1 MSTASKPTIKNT
13 KSEILSAYEE
23 LLQEVD
29 KNKSQRTEEK
39 KSQMKSDVVQRASS
53 QDSKDIIHN
62 VSDLKIQVSES
73 LENLTK
79 TLLHERAKLSELQ
92 EAIIIEQNRL
102 KEAHDITIS
111 ANSLEA
117 LLLAQNKKKEEFEQ
131 WIELEKDKFKS
142 EMSEK
147 KASWAKESQ
156 EYEQTRKEKIE
167 LHKKEWSRL
176 EEEYEY
182 QKKITQQKDSD
193 EYQLKKELLHRELQD
208 KKKKFEEEISSR
220 ESKIT
225 SQEQEILDLRMF
237 KDEAEN
243 KLQNRIEEAKKQL
256 IAETEQKY
264 KYQSELLQKETDAES
279 SLLKQK
285 ISFLEDKMQEKNN
298 IIDNLTQ
305 QLSYAQSQSQD
316 LAKKIID
323 ANAKMHAINN
333 NCKDTKD
340 TKPVDPK

>member
-1 MSTASKPTIKNT
+1 MSAVSKPTIKNT

-23 LLQEVD
+23 LLQEVA
-29 KNKSQRTEEK
+29 KNKSQKTEEK
-39 KSQMKSDVVQRASS
+39 KNQMKSDIVQRASS

-62 VSDLKIQVSES
+62 VSELKIQVGEN

-102 KEAHDITIS
+102 KEAHEITIN

-117 LLLAQNKKKEEFEQ
+117 LLLAQKKKREEFEQ
-131 WIELEKDKFKS
+131 WIELEKEKFKS
-142 EMSEK
+142 EMSERK
-147 KASWAKESQ
+147 NSWAKESH

-167 LHKKEWSRL
+167 LHKKEWVRL

-193 EYQLKKELLHRELQD
+193 EYQLKKELLHRELED
-208 KKKKFEEEISSR
+208 KKKKFEEEFSLR
-220 ESKIT
+220 ESNI
-225 SQEQEILDLRMF
+225 SAQEQEILDLRKF

-264 KYQSELLQKETDAES
+264 KYKSELIQKETDAES

-285 ISFLEDKMQEKNN
+285 ISFLEDKLQEKNN

-305 QLSYAQSQSQD
+305 QLSYSQSQSQE
-316 LAKKIID
+316 LAKKIIE

-333 NCKDTKD
+333 NYKETQNIKATDHK
-340 TKPVDPK
+340 